1 MGLDGDSGFDV
12 YHKWLGIP
20 PAEQPPH
27 HYRLLGIA
35 LFERDPE
42 VIAAA
47 GDRQMAHIKSFAAGR
62 YARASQ
68 ALLNELA
75 KARVTLLN
83 VQQKEAYDRRLWL
96 SLSRQGELSSPA
108 AATSSP
114 GASVERAKHAAAGMP
129 QLSIQTA

>member
-1 MGLDGDSGFDV
+1 MHSTAPINFNA

-35 LFERDPE
+35 LFEADPE

-47 GDRQMAHIKSFAAGR
+47 ADRQMGHIKSYAAGR
-62 YARASQ
+62 YAAESQ

-75 KARVTLLN
+75 RARVTLLN
-83 VQQKEAYDRRLWL
+83 ARQKGGYDRGL
-96 SLSRQGELSSPA
+96 RQHLA
-108 AATSSP
+108 ND
-114 GASVERAKHAAAGMP
+114 VE
-129 QLSIQTA
+129 